1 MTHDLRRAVSADR
14 PAVEA
19 IVEAAYS
26 PYIPRIGRKPG
37 PMLDD
42 YGALIAEG
50 CVHVVVAGGTV
61 QGILVLRPEQDAML
75 LENIAVAPAA
85 QGRGYGRIMLDFAER
100 AAVAGGFSAVTLYT
114 NEAMTENVALYARLG
129 YVETHRGVANGFR
142 RVYMTKALG

>member
-1 MTHDLRRAVSADR
+1 MTSAEPSVRID

-19 IVEAAYS
+19 IIEAAYS

-50 CVHVVVAGGTV
+50 CVHVVVAGGRV

-85 QGRGYGRIMLDFAER
+85 QGRGYGRILLDFAER
-100 AAVAGGFSAVTLYT
+100 AAAAGGFRCRQ
-114 NEAMTENVALYARLG
+114 ALH
-129 YVETHRGVANGFR
+129 E
-142 RVYMTKALG
+142 